1 MPIQRTGR
9 ENALRA
15 LPSAAVPLHD
25 PSRFH
30 DRQRARE
37 AATLSDLA
45 CHTYP
50 AIRERP
56 EPEAPNRTPLQRDRD
71 RIVHSKAFRRLK
83 QKTQVFVA
91 PTGDH
96 FRTRLTHTLEVTGI
110 ARTVARS
117 LGLNEDLVE
126 AIGVGHDL
134 GHPPFGHIGEDVLDR
149 WLRARVGEAG
159 GFRHWE
165 HSVRIVERLE
175 RGGHGL
181 NLCRSVVDGIATHS
195 GRAPTPTTL
204 EGAIV
209 RVVDRIAYLTHDVDD
224 AIRAGVLD
232 EREIPADVVKTL
244 GGSATDRIDTLVDDL
259 VATSAERGAIEQ
271 GAEAGEA
278 MDALRRFMFDTVY
291 LGETA
296 RQEHSRIE
304 SVLRGLLDHYASNPE
319 QLPPP
324 YPAQTTLEERIT
336 DWVAGMTDG
345 FAVRTFVGLTVPR
358 AFDTP

>member
-1 MPIQRTGR
+1 MPLF
-9 ENALRA
+9 EPA
-15 LPSAAVPLHD
+15 D
-25 PSRFH
+25 FH
-30 DRQRARE
+30 ERQQARE
-37 AATLSDLA
+37 AAALSDLA
-45 CHTYP
+45 CRSYP
-50 AIRERP
+50 AVRERA

-110 ARTVARS
+110 ARTVARA

-149 WLRARVGEAG
+149 WLTEQGEA

-175 RGGHGL
+175 RGGEGL
-181 NLCRSVVDGIATHS
+181 NLCRSVVDGIASHS
-195 GRAPTPTTL
+195 GRAPEPATL

-209 RVVDRIAYLTHDVDD
+209 RVVDRIAYLSHDVDD

-232 EREIPADVVKTL
+232 ERDLPADVVDAL
-244 GGSATDRIDTLVDDL
+244 GRAGTDRIDTLVDDL
-259 VATSAERGAIEQ
+259 VRTSAAAGAIVQ
-271 GAEAGEA
+271 GPEAGEA
-278 MDALRRFMFDTVY
+278 MNALRKFMFDAVY

-304 SVLRGLLDHYASNPE
+304 AVLRGLLEHYRLNPD

-324 YPAQTTLEERIT
+324 WPVQETATERIV

>member
-1 MPIQRTGR
+1 M
-9 ENALRA
+9 
-15 LPSAAVPLHD
+15 VPLLD
-25 PSRFH
+25 PASFH

-37 AATLSDLA
+37 TAILSELA
-45 CHTYP
+45 CPTYP
-50 AIRERP
+50 STRERP
-56 EPEAPNRTPLQRDRD
+56 EPESPNRTPLQRDRD

-110 ARTVARS
+110 GRTVARA

-149 WLRARVGEAG
+149 WSTERAGG

-165 HSVRIVERLE
+165 HSVRIVEHLE
-175 RGGHGL
+175 RDGQGL
-181 NLCRSVVDGIATHS
+181 NLCRSVVDGIASHS
-195 GRAPTPTTL
+195 GRAPQPSTL
-204 EGAIV
+204 EGAII
-209 RVVDRIAYLTHDVDD
+209 RVVDRIAYLSHDVDD

-232 EREIPADVVKTL
+232 ERELPADVVEAL
-244 GGSATDRIDTLVDDL
+244 GAHGTDRIDTLVADL
-259 VATSAERGAIEQ
+259 VETSARAGAIEQ
-271 GAEAGEA
+271 GPEAAEA
-278 MDALRRFMFDTVY
+278 MDALRRFMFESVY

-296 RQEHSRIE
+296 RQEHERIE
-304 SVLRGLLDHYASNPE
+304 SVLRGLLTHYESHE
-319 QLPPP
+319 DDLPPAWP
-324 YPAQTTLEERIT
+324 CQTTTTERIV

-345 FAVRTFVGLTVPR
+345 YAVRSFVGLTVPR
-358 AFDTP
+358 AFDA

>member
-1 MPIQRTGR
+1 M
-9 ENALRA
+9 
-15 LPSAAVPLHD
+15 PLHD
-25 PSRFH
+25 PADFH

-37 AATLSDLA
+37 AAVLSDLA
-45 CHTYP
+45 CRSYP
-50 AIRERP
+50 AVRERP

-149 WLRARVGEAG
+149 WITEQGG
-159 GFRHWE
+159 DGFRHWE

-175 RGGHGL
+175 RKGTGL

-195 GRAPTPTTL
+195 GRSPRPTTL

-209 RVVDRIAYLTHDVDD
+209 RVVDRIAYLSHDVDD

-232 EREIPADVVKTL
+232 ERELPADVVATL
-244 GGSATDRIDTLVDDL
+244 GQAGTDRIDTLVDDL
-259 VATSAERGAIEQ
+259 VRTSADAGDIRQ
-271 GAEAGEA
+271 GEEAAEA
-278 MDALRRFMFDTVY
+278 MDALRRFMFERVY
-291 LGETA
+291 LGDTA
-296 RQEHSRIE
+296 RQEHARIE
-304 SVLRGLLDHYASNPE
+304 AVLRGLLEHYLATPDD
-319 QLPPP
+319 LPS
-324 YPAQTTLEERIT
+324 AWACQTTLTERIV

-358 AFDTP
+358 AFDVG

>member
-1 MPIQRTGR
+1 MP
-9 ENALRA
+9 L
-15 LPSAAVPLHD
+15 LD
-25 PSRFH
+25 PADFH

-37 AATLSDLA
+37 AVALSDLA
-45 CHTYP
+45 CPTYP
-50 AIRERP
+50 SERERP
-56 EPEAPNRTPLQRDRD
+56 EPESPNRTPLQRDRD

-110 ARTVARS
+110 GRTVARA

-149 WLRARVGEAG
+149 WSQEQGGG

-175 RGGHGL
+175 RKGGGL
-181 NLCRSVVDGIATHS
+181 NLCRSVVDGIASHS
-195 GRAPTPTTL
+195 GRAPQPATL
-204 EGAIV
+204 EGSII
-209 RVVDRIAYLTHDVDD
+209 RVVDRIAYLSHDVDD

-232 EREIPADVVKTL
+232 ERELPADVVEAL
-244 GGSATDRIDTLVDDL
+244 GAAGTDRIDTLVADL
-259 VATSAERGAIEQ
+259 VQTSAASGAIAQ
-271 GAEAGEA
+271 GAEAGQA
-278 MDALRRFMFDTVY
+278 MDALRRFMFESVY

-296 RQEHSRIE
+296 RQEHERIE
-304 SVLRGLLDHYASNPE
+304 SVLRGLLAHYSSHPE
-319 QLPPP
+319 ALPPA
-324 YPAQTTLEERIT
+324 YPCQTTMTERIV

-345 FAVRTFVGLTVPR
+345 YAVRAFVGLTVPR
-358 AFDTP
+358 AFDA

>member
-1 MPIQRTGR
+1 
-9 ENALRA
+9 
-15 LPSAAVPLHD
+15 VPLLEPAD
-25 PSRFH
+25 FH
-30 DRQRARE
+30 ERQRARE
-37 AATLSDLA
+37 AAALSDLA
-45 CHTYP
+45 TPTYP
-50 AIRERP
+50 ATRERP

-110 ARTVARS
+110 ARTVARA

-149 WLRARVGEAG
+149 WSVEQGEA

-175 RGGHGL
+175 RGGTGL
-181 NLCRSVVDGIATHS
+181 NLCRSVVDGIASHS
-195 GRAPTPTTL
+195 GRAPKPATL
-204 EGAIV
+204 EGGIV
-209 RVVDRIAYLTHDVDD
+209 RVVDRIAYLSHDVDD

-232 EREIPADVVKTL
+232 ERELPAEVVATL
-244 GGSATDRIDTLVDDL
+244 GQAGTDRIDTLVDDL
-259 VATSAERGAIEQ
+259 VRTSAQAGEIKQ
-271 GAEAGEA
+271 GAEAAEA
-278 MDALRRFMFDTVY
+278 MDMLRRFMFESVY

-296 RQEHSRIE
+296 RQEHQRIE
-304 SVLRGLLDHYASNPE
+304 SVLRGLLDHYSANPDD
-319 QLPPP
+319 LPPAWP
-324 YPAQTTLEERIT
+324 CQHTLTERIV

-345 FAVRTFVGLTVPR
+345 YAVRAFVGLTVPR
-358 AFDTP
+358 AFDGG

>member
-1 MPIQRTGR
+1 VP
-9 ENALRA
+9 
-15 LPSAAVPLHD
+15 VPLLD
-25 PSRFH
+25 PADFH
-30 DRQRARE
+30 ARQQARE
-37 AATLSDLA
+37 AVALSDLA
-45 CHTYP
+45 TPTYP
-50 AIRERP
+50 ATRERP

-110 ARTVARS
+110 ARTVARA

-149 WLRARVGEAG
+149 WSVEQGG
-159 GFRHWE
+159 DGFRHWE

-175 RGGHGL
+175 RGGTGL
-181 NLCRSVVDGIATHS
+181 NLCRSVVDGIASHS
-195 GRAPTPTTL
+195 GRAPKPATL

-209 RVVDRIAYLTHDVDD
+209 RVVDRIAYLSHDVDD

-232 EREIPADVVKTL
+232 ERELPAEVVATL
-244 GGSATDRIDTLVDDL
+244 GQAGTDRIDTLVDDL
-259 VATSAERGAIEQ
+259 VRTSAAAGEIKQ
-271 GAEAGEA
+271 GPEAAEA
-278 MDALRRFMFDTVY
+278 MDMLRQFMFESVY

-296 RQEHSRIE
+296 RQEHQRIE
-304 SVLRGLLDHYASNPE
+304 SVLRGLLDHYSANPGD
-319 QLPPP
+319 LPPAWP
-324 YPAQTTLEERIT
+324 CQHTLTERII

-345 FAVRTFVGLTVPR
+345 YAVRAFVGLTVPR
-358 AFDTP
+358 AFDGG